1 MGSKVLLELIEKPSF
16 EGEMSM
22 RLVEERDPEGRAKY
36 TVVCQKK
43 PPLNENEWAVFA
55 ALGTVA
61 GQDLEEVAKG
71 INWERE
77 VPPLEA
83 ESMLAILEK
92 QVVSLSPESVLRLD
106 GTTYELLVERGFNKV
121 QFTWWSEPPAGWR
134 AIGELSK
141 ILRETAD
148 AASMIE
154 VQQSKSRKRLIREL
168 TDEIDEARTRLKN
181 ESAELLR
188 RHNIR
193 CNEIAQSLR
202 AAGVNCPNCSGRSS
216 DIRFV
221 DNSPAAKSYF
231 ICQVCGR
238 SFRPEDL

>member
-1 MGSKVLLELIEKPSF
+1 
-16 EGEMSM
+16 
-22 RLVEERDPEGRAKY
+22 
-36 TVVCQKK
+36 
-43 PPLNENEWAVFA
+43 
-55 ALGTVA
+55 
-61 GQDLEEVAKG
+61 
-71 INWERE
+71 
-77 VPPLEA
+77 
-83 ESMLAILEK
+83 MLAILEK
-92 QVVSLSPESVLRLD
+92 QVVSLSPESVLGLD
-106 GTTYELLVERGFNKV
+106 GTTYELLIERGFNKV
-121 QFTWWSEPPAGWR
+121 QFTWWSKPPAGWR

-168 TDEIDEARTRLKN
+168 TDEMDEARTRLKN

-202 AAGVNCPNCSGRSS
+202 AAGVNCPNCSERSS

-221 DNSPAAKSYF
+221 DKSPAAKSYF
-231 ICQVCGR
+231 ICRACGR
-238 SFRPEDL
+238 SFRPEDLTFPT